1 MQLCLGRLS
10 SDFRK
15 IPSPRGWRLPGNGN
29 IPKIPPGAFGQ
40 ASQGCT
46 GWDFGGSGWIL
57 WVHPS
62 SGYSVILWS
71 FPPPSF
77 PSDFSPPWAQIQHL
91 EGRNS
96 LTSPQKRQKM
106 RKILEEEQLF
116 PKKKGFKGATASP
129 YPKRGKKWGKFWRRN
144 SSFLKK
150 GIQGSNSLTLSKRGK
165 KSAKFW
171 RRKRSFLKKRDP
183 RRQQPNPIQKI
194 RKFWRRNSCLGL
206 QCKT

>member
-71 FPPPSF
+71 FPPPSS

-96 LTSPQKRQKM
+96 LTSPQKRQKNHQ
-106 RKILEEEQLF
+106 ILEEEQLF
-116 PKKKGFKGATASP
+116 PE
-129 YPKRGKKWGKFWRRN
+129 KRDPWEEQPHLIQKRQKWGKFWRTN

-150 GIQGSNSLTLSKRGK
+150 RIQEGATASPCPTEAKNWQNFERGTALS
-165 KSAKFW
+165 
-171 RRKRSFLKKRDP
+171 
-183 RRQQPNPIQKI
+183 
-194 RKFWRRNSCLGL
+194 
-206 QCKT
+206 